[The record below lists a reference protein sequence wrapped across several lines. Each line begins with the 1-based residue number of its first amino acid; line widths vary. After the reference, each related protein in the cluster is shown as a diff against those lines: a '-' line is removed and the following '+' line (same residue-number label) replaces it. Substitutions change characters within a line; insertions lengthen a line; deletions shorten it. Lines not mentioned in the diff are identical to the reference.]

1 MRIEHLSC
9 VTEEEII
16 RIDGFTELSAGI
28 IVAKL
33 KEMWPGV
40 EQMLE
45 TDFNLEEAP

>member
-16 RIDGFTELSAGI
+16 RIDGFTELSAGT